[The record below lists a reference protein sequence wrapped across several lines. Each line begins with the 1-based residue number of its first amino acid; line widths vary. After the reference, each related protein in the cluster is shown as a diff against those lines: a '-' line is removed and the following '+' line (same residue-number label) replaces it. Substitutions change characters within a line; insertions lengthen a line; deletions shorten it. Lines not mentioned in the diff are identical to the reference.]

1 MAQYGNFNVD
11 ERYSKILEPNLYG
24 DAIMQPGQTFN
35 NQYQGDAAAGLVKI
49 YKTTRDSAVDPTT
62 PAGDFIN
69 DNIAN
74 TLIDLRLNNSFRKSK
89 KIYDVAANSVQ
100 YKVADETLSTAIK
113 DVQEG
118 WHYSALACLAYEG
131 TDLADYTAITKDN
144 IKSFVLKAR
153 KELRNKHAKPNTV
166 IASVAVYSAM
176 LELAGGDYTPSKNEN
191 TLTTGR
197 VGVWLGMTWYE
208 GDLLDN
214 EQAKYY
220 DHAGTL
226 RVVDLTDVDFIMYD
240 STTFHIVNNLNA
252 MRLRDA
258 ESFIGTL
265 AQVEINAGF
274 RVSNAEKVVI
284 KKNALLDGLIVTSE
298 AGTDTGKTKIT
309 VTPKKLTG
317 NSYVYK
323 TAENT
328 APTVTFGQALS
339 DWSTWDGSAEITA
352 TTGHKITVAE
362 VDAGKLAVKA
372 GSATVASKSQG

>member
-1 MAQYGNFNVD
+1 MAQYGSFYVD
-11 ERYSKILEPNLYG
+11 DRFGKILEPNLYG

-62 PAGDFIN
+62 PAGDFSN
-69 DNIAN
+69 ENIAN

-131 TDLADYTAITKDN
+131 TDLADYTAVTKDN
-144 IKSFVLKAR
+144 IKSYVLTAR
-153 KELRNKHAKPNTV
+153 KALRNNHAKPNTV
-166 IASVAVYSAM
+166 IASVAVYSSM

-284 KKNALLDGLIVTSE
+284 KKNLLLDVLTVTST
-298 AGTDTGKTKIT
+298 AGASGKTAIA
-309 VTPKKLTG
+309 VTPTKLTG
-317 NSYVYK
+317 NTYVYK
-323 TAENT
+323 THATT
-328 APTVTFGQALS
+328 APTVTIGQDLTSWTA
-339 DWSTWDGSAEITA
+339 WDGVAEITA
-352 TTGHKITVAE
+352 TSTHKITVAE
-362 VDAGKLAVKA
+362 VNASKLAVKA
-372 GSATVASKSQG
+372 GNTTVTSG

>member
-1 MAQYGNFNVD
+1 MAQYGSFYVD

-62 PAGDFIN
+62 PAGDFSN
-69 DNIAN
+69 ENIAN

-131 TDLADYTAITKDN
+131 TDLEDYTAITKDN
-144 IKSFVLKAR
+144 IKSYVLTAR
-153 KELRNKHAKPNTV
+153 KALRNNHAKPNTV
-166 IASVAVYSAM
+166 IASVAVYSSM

-197 VGVWLGMTWYE
+197 VGMWLGMTWYE

-258 ESFIGTL
+258 ESFVGTL

-274 RVSNAEKVVI
+274 RVSNSEKVVV
-284 KKNALLDGLIVTSE
+284 KKNLLLDVLTVTSA
-298 AGTDTGKTKIT
+298 AGASGKTAIA
-309 VTPKKLTG
+309 VTPTKLTG

-323 TAENT
+323 THATT
-328 APTVTFGQALS
+328 APDVTIGQDLS
-339 DWSTWDGSAEITA
+339 SWNAWDGSAEIAA
-352 TTGHKITVAE
+352 TSGHKITVAE
-362 VDAGKLAVKA
+362 VNASKLAVKA
-372 GSATVASKSQG
+372 GNTTVTSGQ

>member
-1 MAQYGNFNVD
+1 MAQYGSFYVD
-11 ERYSKILEPNLYG
+11 DRFSKILEPNLYG

-62 PAGDFIN
+62 PAGDFSN
-69 DNIAN
+69 ENIAN

-144 IKSFVLKAR
+144 IKSYVLTAR
-153 KELRNKHAKPNTV
+153 KALRNNHAKPNTV
-166 IASVAVYSAM
+166 IASVAVYSSM

-197 VGVWLGMTWYE
+197 VGMWLGMTWYE

-284 KKNALLDGLIVTSE
+284 KKNLLLDVLTVTST
-298 AGTDTGKTKIT
+298 AGASGKTAIT
-309 VTPKKLTG
+309 VTPTKLTG

-323 TAENT
+323 THATT
-328 APTVTFGQALS
+328 APAVTIGQDLTSWTA
-339 DWSTWDGSAEITA
+339 WDGVAEITA
-352 TTGHKITVAE
+352 TSTHKITIAE
-362 VDAGKLAVKA
+362 VNASKLAVKA
-372 GSATVASKSQG
+372 GNTTVTSG

>member
-1 MAQYGNFNVD
+1 MAQYENFYVD
-11 ERYSKILEPNLYG
+11 DRFGKILEPNLYG

-62 PAGDFIN
+62 PAGDFSN
-69 DNIAN
+69 ENIAN
-74 TLIDLRLNNSFRKSK
+74 TLIELRLNNSFRKSK

-144 IKSFVLKAR
+144 IKSYVLTAR
-153 KELRNKHAKPNTV
+153 KALRNNHAKPNTV

-284 KKNALLDGLIVTSE
+284 KKNSLLDVLTVTSA
-298 AGTDTGKTKIT
+298 AGENGKTVIT

-317 NSYVYK
+317 NSYVYN
-323 TAENT
+323 TDAST
-328 APTVTFGQALS
+328 APTVTFGQDLS
-339 DWSTWDGSAEITA
+339 SWTAWNGSAQITA
-352 TTGHKITVAE
+352 TTGHKITIAE
-362 VDAGKLAVKA
+362 VNASKLAVKA
-372 GSATVASKSQG
+372 GNTTVTSGSGQ

>member
-1 MAQYGNFNVD
+1 MAQYGSFYVD
-11 ERYSKILEPNLYG
+11 DRFGKILEPNLYG

-62 PAGDFIN
+62 PAGDFSN
-69 DNIAN
+69 ENIAN

-131 TDLADYTAITKDN
+131 TDLEDYTAITKDN
-144 IKSFVLKAR
+144 IKSYVLTAR
-153 KELRNKHAKPNTV
+153 KALRNNHAKPNTV

-274 RVSNAEKVVI
+274 RVSNSEKVAV
-284 KKNALLDGLIVTSE
+284 KKNLLLDVLTVTST
-298 AGTDTGKTKIT
+298 AGTSGKTVIT
-309 VTPKKLTG
+309 VSPTLLTG

-323 TAENT
+323 THAST
-328 APTVTFGQALS
+328 APTVTIGQDLS
-339 DWSTWDGSAEITA
+339 SWSTWDGSSEISA
-352 TTGHKITVAE
+352 TSNHKITVAE
-362 VDAGKLAVKA
+362 VNASKLAVKA
-372 GSATVASKSQG
+372 GNTTVTSGS

>member
-1 MAQYGNFNVD
+1 MAQYGSFYVD

-24 DAIMQPGQTFN
+24 DAIMQPNQTFN

-62 PAGDFIN
+62 PAGDFSN
-69 DNIAN
+69 ENIAN

-131 TDLADYTAITKDN
+131 TDLADYTAVTKDN
-144 IKSFVLKAR
+144 IKSYVLTAR
-153 KELRNKHAKPNTV
+153 KALRNNHAKPNTV
-166 IASVAVYSAM
+166 IASVAVYSSM

-258 ESFIGTL
+258 ESFVGTL

-284 KKNALLDGLIVTSE
+284 KKNLLLDVLTVTSA
-298 AGTDTGKTKIT
+298 AGSATGKTAIT
-309 VTPKKLTG
+309 VTPNKLTG
-317 NSYVYK
+317 NTYVYK
-323 TAENT
+323 THSTT
-328 APTVTFGQALS
+328 APAVTIGEDLTSWTA
-339 DWSTWDGSAEITA
+339 WDGSAEIVA
-352 TTGHKITVAE
+352 TSTHKITIAE
-362 VDAGKLAVKA
+362 VNASKLAVKA
-372 GSATVASKSQG
+372 GNTTVTSA

>member
-1 MAQYGNFNVD
+1 MAQYGSFYVD
-11 ERYSKILEPNLYG
+11 DRFGKILEPNLYG

-62 PAGDFIN
+62 PAGDFSN
-69 DNIAN
+69 ENIAN

-131 TDLADYTAITKDN
+131 TDLADYTAVTKDN
-144 IKSFVLKAR
+144 IKSYVLTAR
-153 KELRNKHAKPNTV
+153 KALRNNHAKPNTV

-220 DHAGTL
+220 DHAGAL
-226 RVVDLTDVDFIMYD
+226 QVVDLTDVDFIMYD

-284 KKNALLDGLIVTSE
+284 KKNLLLDVLTVTSA
-298 AGTDTGKTKIT
+298 AGASGKTIIT
-309 VTPKKLTG
+309 VTPTKLTG
-317 NSYVYK
+317 NTYVYK
-323 TAENT
+323 THATVAPAVTIGQDLTSWT
-328 APTVTFGQALS
+328 A
-339 DWSTWDGSAEITA
+339 WDGSAEITA
-352 TTGHKITVAE
+352 TSTHKITIAE
-362 VDAGKLAVKA
+362 VNASKLAVKA
-372 GSATVASKSQG
+372 GNTTVTSG

>member
-1 MAQYGNFNVD
+1 MAQYGSFYVD
-11 ERYSKILEPNLYG
+11 EKYSKILEPNLYG
-24 DAIMQPGQTFN
+24 DAIMQPNQTFN

-62 PAGDFIN
+62 PAGDFSN
-69 DNIAN
+69 ENIAN

-100 YKVADETLSTAIK
+100 YKLADETLSTAIK

-118 WHYSALACLAYEG
+118 WQYSALACLAYEG
-131 TDLADYTAITKDN
+131 TDLEDYTAVTKDN
-144 IKSFVLKAR
+144 IKSYVLTAR
-153 KELRNKHAKPNTV
+153 KALRNNHAKPNAV

-226 RVVDLTDVDFIMYD
+226 QVVDLTDVDFIMYD

-258 ESFIGTL
+258 ESFVGTL

-274 RVSNAEKVVI
+274 RVSNADKVVV
-284 KKNALLDGLIVTSE
+284 KKNLLLDVLTVTSE
-298 AGTDTGKTKIT
+298 AGGSGKTKIT
-309 VTPKKLTG
+309 VTPTKLTG

-323 TAENT
+323 TQSSS
-328 APTVTFGQALS
+328 APEVTIGQDLS
-339 DWSTWDGSAEITA
+339 SWNAWDGVAEITA
-352 TTGHKITVAE
+352 TSTHKITIAE
-362 VDAGKLAVKA
+362 VNASKLAVKA
-372 GSATVASKSQG
+372 GSTTVTSGT

>member
-1 MAQYGNFNVD
+1 MAQYGSFYVD

-62 PAGDFIN
+62 PAGDFSN
-69 DNIAN
+69 ENIAN

-131 TDLADYTAITKDN
+131 TDLEDYTAITKDN
-144 IKSFVLKAR
+144 IKSYVLTAR
-153 KELRNKHAKPNTV
+153 KALRNNHAKPNTV
-166 IASVAVYSAM
+166 IASVAVYSSM

-197 VGVWLGMTWYE
+197 VGMWLGMTWYE

-258 ESFIGTL
+258 ESFVGTL

-274 RVSNAEKVVI
+274 RVSNAEKVVV
-284 KKNALLDGLIVTSE
+284 KKNLLLDVLTVTSA
-298 AGTDTGKTKIT
+298 AGTSGKTVIT
-309 VTPKKLTG
+309 VTPTKLTG

-323 TAENT
+323 THATT
-328 APTVTFGQALS
+328 APDVTIGQDLS
-339 DWSTWDGSAEITA
+339 SWNAWDGSTEIAA
-352 TTGHKITVAE
+352 TSGHKITIAE
-362 VDAGKLAVKA
+362 VNASKLAVKA
-372 GSATVASKSQG
+372 GNTTVTSG

>member
-1 MAQYGNFNVD
+1 MAQYENFYVD
-11 ERYSKILEPNLYG
+11 DRFGKILEPNLYG

-62 PAGDFIN
+62 PAGDFSN
-69 DNIAN
+69 ENIAN
-74 TLIDLRLNNSFRKSK
+74 TLIELRLNNSFRKSK

-144 IKSFVLKAR
+144 IKSYVLTAR
-153 KELRNKHAKPNTV
+153 KALRNNHAKPNTV

-284 KKNALLDGLIVTSE
+284 KKNSLLDALTVTSA
-298 AGTDTGKTKIT
+298 AGENGKTVIT

-317 NSYVYK
+317 NSYVYN
-323 TAENT
+323 TDAST
-328 APTVTFGQALS
+328 APTVTFGQDLS
-339 DWSTWDGSAEITA
+339 SWTAWNGSAQITA
-352 TTGHKITVAE
+352 TTGHKITIAE
-362 VDAGKLAVKA
+362 VNASKLAVKA
-372 GSATVASKSQG
+372 GNTTVTSGSGQ

>member
-1 MAQYGNFNVD
+1 MAQYGSFYVD

-62 PAGDFIN
+62 PAGDFSN
-69 DNIAN
+69 ENIAN

-131 TDLADYTAITKDN
+131 TDLEDYTAITKDN
-144 IKSFVLKAR
+144 IKSYVLTAR
-153 KELRNKHAKPNTV
+153 KALRNNHAKPNTV

-265 AQVEINAGF
+265 AQVEINTGF

-284 KKNALLDGLIVTSE
+284 KKNLLLDVLTVTST
-298 AGTDTGKTKIT
+298 AGASGKTAIT
-309 VTPKKLTG
+309 VTPTKLTG

-323 TAENT
+323 TNAST
-328 APTVTFGQALS
+328 APAVTIGQDLTSWTA
-339 DWSTWDGSAEITA
+339 WDGSAEITA
-352 TTGHKITVAE
+352 TSTHKITIAE
-362 VDAGKLAVKA
+362 VNASKLAVKA
-372 GSATVASKSQG
+372 GNTTVTSG

>member
-1 MAQYGNFNVD
+1 MAQYGSTYVNEN
-11 ERYSKILEPNLYG
+11 YSKILEPNLYG
-24 DAIMQPGQTFN
+24 DAILQPNQTFN

-62 PAGDFIN
+62 PAGDFSN
-69 DNIAN
+69 ESIAN

-89 KIYDVAANSVQ
+89 KIYQVAANSVP
-100 YKVADETLSTAIK
+100 YKLADETLSTAIK
-113 DVQEG
+113 DIQEG
-118 WHYSALACLAYEG
+118 WQYSALACLAYEG

-144 IKSFVLKAR
+144 IKSYVLTAR
-153 KELRNKHAKPNTV
+153 KTLRNNHAKPNTV
-166 IASVAVYSAM
+166 IASVAVYSSM

-197 VGVWLGMTWYE
+197 VGMWLGMTWYE

-240 STTFHIVNNLNA
+240 STTFHIVDNLNA
-252 MRLRDA
+252 MRIKDA
-258 ESFIGTL
+258 EGFVGSL
-265 AQVEINAGF
+265 AQVEINTGF

-284 KKNALLDGLIVTSE
+284 KKNLLLDVLTVTST
-298 AGTDTGKTKIT
+298 AGASGKTAIT
-309 VTPKKLTG
+309 VTPTKLTG

-323 TAENT
+323 THAST
-328 APTVTFGQALS
+328 APAVTIGQDLS
-339 DWSTWDGSAEITA
+339 SWSTWDGTSEITA
-352 TTGHKITVAE
+352 TSTHKITIAE
-362 VDAGKLAVKA
+362 VNASKLAVKA
-372 GSATVASKSQG
+372 GNTTVTSGS

>member
-1 MAQYGNFNVD
+1 MAQYGSFNVD

-62 PAGDFIN
+62 PAGDFSN
-69 DNIAN
+69 ENIAN

-131 TDLADYTAITKDN
+131 TDLADYTAVTKDN
-144 IKSFVLKAR
+144 IKSYVLTAR
-153 KELRNKHAKPNTV
+153 KALRNNHAKPNTV

-258 ESFIGTL
+258 ESFVGTL

-284 KKNALLDGLIVTSE
+284 KKNLLLDVLTVTSA
-298 AGTDTGKTKIT
+298 AGASGKTAIT
-309 VTPKKLTG
+309 VTPNKLTG
-317 NSYVYK
+317 NTYVYK
-323 TAENT
+323 THSTT
-328 APTVTFGQALS
+328 APAVTIGEDLTSWTA
-339 DWSTWDGSAEITA
+339 WDGSAEIVA
-352 TTGHKITVAE
+352 TSTHKITVAE
-362 VDAGKLAVKA
+362 VNASKLAVKA
-372 GSATVASKSQG
+372 GNTTVTSG

>member
-1 MAQYGNFNVD
+1 MAQYGSFYVD
-11 ERYSKILEPNLYG
+11 DRFGKILEPNLYG
-24 DAIMQPGQTFN
+24 DAIMQPGKTFN

-62 PAGDFIN
+62 PAGDFSN
-69 DNIAN
+69 ENIAN

-131 TDLADYTAITKDN
+131 KDLEDYTAITKDN
-144 IKSFVLKAR
+144 IKSYVLTAR
-153 KELRNKHAKPNTV
+153 KALRNKHAKPNTV
-166 IASVAVYSAM
+166 IASVAVYSSM

-197 VGVWLGMTWYE
+197 VGMWLGMTWYE

-220 DHAGTL
+220 NHAGTL
-226 RVVDLTDVDFIMYD
+226 QVVDLTDVDFIMYD
-240 STTFHIVNNLNA
+240 STAFHIVNNLNA

-265 AQVEINAGF
+265 AQVEINTGF

-284 KKNALLDGLIVTSE
+284 KKNLLLDVLTVTSA
-298 AGTDTGKTKIT
+298 AGASGKTAIT
-309 VTPKKLTG
+309 VTPTKLPG

-323 TAENT
+323 THATT
-328 APTVTFGQALS
+328 APAVTIGQDLTSWTA
-339 DWSTWDGSAEITA
+339 WDGSAEITA
-352 TTGHKITVAE
+352 TSTHKITVAE
-362 VDAGKLAVKA
+362 VNASNKAVKA
-372 GSATVASKSQG
+372 GNTTVTSGS

>member
-1 MAQYGNFNVD
+1 MPTQYNGFNVD
-11 ERYSKILEPNLYG
+11 ERYAKILEPNLYG
-24 DAIMQPGQTFN
+24 DAIMQPGKTFN

-62 PAGDFIN
+62 PAGDFSN
-69 DNIAN
+69 EDTAN

-89 KIYDVAANSVQ
+89 KIYQVAANSVQ
-100 YKVADETLSTAIK
+100 YKLADETLSTAIK

-118 WHYSALACLAYEG
+118 WQYSALACLAYEG

-144 IKSFVLKAR
+144 IKSYVLTAR
-153 KELRNKHAKPNTV
+153 KSLRDNHAKPNTV
-166 IASVAVYSAM
+166 IASVAVYSSM

-197 VGVWLGMTWYE
+197 VGTWLGMEWYE

-220 DHAGTL
+220 DYAGTL
-226 RVVDLTDVDFIMYD
+226 RTVDLTDVDFIMYD
-240 STTFHIVNNLNA
+240 STTFHIVDNLEA

-258 ESFIGTL
+258 ENFVGTL
-265 AQVEINAGF
+265 AQVEINTGF
-274 RVSNAEKVVI
+274 RVSNSEKVVI
-284 KKNALLDGLIVTSE
+284 KKNLLLDALTVTST
-298 AGTDTGKTKIT
+298 AGASGKTAIT
-309 VTPKKLTG
+309 VTPTKLTG

-323 TAENT
+323 THAT
-328 APTVTFGQALS
+328 VAPTVTIGQDLTSWTA
-339 DWSTWDGSAEITA
+339 WDGSAEITA

-362 VDAGKLAVKA
+362 VNAGKLAVKA
-372 GSATVASKSQG
+372 GNTAVVSG

>member
-1 MAQYGNFNVD
+1 MAQYGSFNVD

-62 PAGDFIN
+62 PAGDFSN
-69 DNIAN
+69 ENIAN

-144 IKSFVLKAR
+144 IKSYVLTAR
-153 KELRNKHAKPNTV
+153 KALRNNHAKPNTV

-284 KKNALLDGLIVTSE
+284 KKNLLLDVLTVTST
-298 AGTDTGKTKIT
+298 AGASGKTAIT
-309 VTPKKLTG
+309 VTPTKLTG

-323 TAENT
+323 THATT
-328 APTVTFGQALS
+328 APAVTIGQDLTSWTA
-339 DWSTWDGSAEITA
+339 WDGVAEITA
-352 TTGHKITVAE
+352 TSTHKITIAE
-362 VDAGKLAVKA
+362 VNASKLAVKA
-372 GSATVASKSQG
+372 GNTTVTSG

>member
-1 MAQYGNFNVD
+1 MAQYGSFYVD

-62 PAGDFIN
+62 PAGDFSN
-69 DNIAN
+69 ENIAN

-131 TDLADYTAITKDN
+131 TDLEDYTAITKDN
-144 IKSFVLKAR
+144 IKSYVLTAR
-153 KELRNKHAKPNTV
+153 KALRNNHAKPNTV

-197 VGVWLGMTWYE
+197 VGMWLGMTWYE

-226 RVVDLTDVDFIMYD
+226 QVVDLTDVDFIMYD

-265 AQVEINAGF
+265 AQVEINSGF
-274 RVSNAEKVVI
+274 RVSNSEKVVI
-284 KKNALLDGLIVTSE
+284 KKNLLLDALTVTSA
-298 AGTDTGKTKIT
+298 AGASGKTAIT
-309 VTPKKLTG
+309 VTPTKLTG

-323 TAENT
+323 THATT
-328 APTVTFGQALS
+328 APTVTIGQDLTSWAA
-339 DWSTWDGSAEITA
+339 WDGVAEITA
-352 TTGHKITVAE
+352 TSTHKITIAE
-362 VDAGKLAVKA
+362 VNASKLAVKA
-372 GSATVASKSQG
+372 GNTTVTSG

>member
-1 MAQYGNFNVD
+1 MAQYGSFNVD
-11 ERYSKILEPNLYG
+11 DRFGKILEPNLYG

-62 PAGDFIN
+62 PAGDFSN
-69 DNIAN
+69 ENIAN

-131 TDLADYTAITKDN
+131 TDLADYTAVTKDN
-144 IKSFVLKAR
+144 IKSYVLTAR
-153 KELRNKHAKPNTV
+153 KALRNNHAKPNTV
-166 IASVAVYSAM
+166 IASVAVYSSM

-197 VGVWLGMTWYE
+197 VGIWLGMTWYE

-258 ESFIGTL
+258 ENFIGTL

-284 KKNALLDGLIVTSE
+284 KKNLLLDVLTVTST
-298 AGTDTGKTKIT
+298 AGASGKTAIT
-309 VTPKKLTG
+309 VTPAKLTG

-323 TAENT
+323 THAAV
-328 APTVTFGQALS
+328 APTVTIGQDLTSWTA
-339 DWSTWDGSAEITA
+339 WDGSAEITA
-352 TTGHKITVAE
+352 TSTHKITVAE
-362 VDAGKLAVKA
+362 VNASKLAVKA
-372 GSATVASKSQG
+372 GNTTVTSG

>member
-1 MAQYGNFNVD
+1 MAQYGSFYVD
-11 ERYSKILEPNLYG
+11 DRFGKILEPNLYG

-62 PAGDFIN
+62 PAGDFSN
-69 DNIAN
+69 ENIAN

-131 TDLADYTAITKDN
+131 TDLEDYTAITKDN
-144 IKSFVLKAR
+144 IKSYVLTAR
-153 KELRNKHAKPNTV
+153 KALRNNHAKPNTV
-166 IASVAVYSAM
+166 IASVAVYSSM

-284 KKNALLDGLIVTSE
+284 KKNLLLDVLTVTST
-298 AGTDTGKTKIT
+298 AGTSGKTAIT
-309 VTPKKLTG
+309 VTPTKLTG
-317 NSYVYK
+317 NTYVYK
-323 TAENT
+323 THATT
-328 APTVTFGQALS
+328 APAVTIGQDLTSWTA
-339 DWSTWDGSAEITA
+339 WDGVAEITA
-352 TTGHKITVAE
+352 TSTHKITVAE
-362 VDAGKLAVKA
+362 VNASKLAVKA
-372 GSATVASKSQG
+372 GNTTVTSG

>member
-1 MAQYGNFNVD
+1 MAQYENFYVD
-11 ERYSKILEPNLYG
+11 DRFGKILEPNLYG

-62 PAGDFIN
+62 PAGDFSN
-69 DNIAN
+69 ENIAN
-74 TLIDLRLNNSFRKSK
+74 TLIELRLNNSFRKSK

-144 IKSFVLKAR
+144 IKSYVLTAR
-153 KELRNKHAKPNTV
+153 KTLRNNHAKPNTV

-284 KKNALLDGLIVTSE
+284 KKNSLLDVLTVTSA
-298 AGTDTGKTKIT
+298 AGENGKTVIT

-317 NSYVYK
+317 NSYVYN
-323 TAENT
+323 TDAST
-328 APTVTFGQALS
+328 APTVTFGQDLS
-339 DWSTWDGSAEITA
+339 SWTAWNGSAQITA
-352 TTGHKITVAE
+352 TTGHKITIAE
-362 VDAGKLAVKA
+362 VNASKLAVKA
-372 GSATVASKSQG
+372 GNTTVTSGSGQ

>member
-1 MAQYGNFNVD
+1 MAQYGSFYVD
-11 ERYSKILEPNLYG
+11 DRFGKILEPNLYG

-35 NQYQGDAAAGLVKI
+35 DQYQGDAAAGLVKI

-62 PAGDFIN
+62 PAGDFSN
-69 DNIAN
+69 ENIAN

-100 YKVADETLSTAIK
+100 FKVADETLSTAIK

-144 IKSFVLKAR
+144 IKSYVLTAR
-153 KELRNKHAKPNTV
+153 KTLRNKHAKPNTV

-258 ESFIGTL
+258 ENFIGTL
-265 AQVEINAGF
+265 AQVEINSGF

-284 KKNALLDGLIVTSE
+284 KKNLLLDVLTVTSA
-298 AGTDTGKTKIT
+298 AGASGKTAIT
-309 VTPKKLTG
+309 VTPTKLAG

-323 TAENT
+323 TNAST
-328 APTVTFGQALS
+328 APAVTIGQDLS
-339 DWSTWDGSAEITA
+339 SWSTWDGTAEITA
-352 TTGHKITVAE
+352 TSTHKITIAE
-362 VDAGKLAVKA
+362 VNASKLAVKA
-372 GSATVASKSQG
+372 GNTTVTSG